1 MTSTMRLA
9 MVPLNVSQLPAAQAL
24 CDAYAREWPEQSTL
38 KPAAA
43 APDGTGVTL
52 DGAKFA
58 ALISLN
64 TAPIP
69 ASDLEPTYR
78 AALHWPE
85 AKQSIEGH
93 VAHLVVTVI
102 SDELGAI
109 DVMLELTRV
118 VGACLLTS
126 EAAGVFWGGGSLVN
140 GVDAFLDDAR
150 EMSREYL
157 PLYLWVRFGLMRD
170 KNNTATLYTLGMD
183 QFDLMEVEFVRSKLD
198 LETLTDR
205 AFNVAHHLLDNG
217 AVLSDRDTI
226 GLTPSERFLVRHRP
240 SVVDPDR
247 TVYSLAPARK

>member
-9 MVPLNVSQLPAAQAL
+9 MVPLRVSQLPDAQAL
-24 CDAYAREWPEQSTL
+24 CDAYAREWPDQVTPE
-38 KPAAA
+38 PAAA
-43 APDGTGVTL
+43 APDGSGATL
-52 DGAKFA
+52 EGAKFA

-64 TAPIP
+64 AAPIP
-69 ASDLEPTYR
+69 ASDLEPAYR

-102 SDELGAI
+102 SDELDAV
-109 DVMLELTRV
+109 DVMLELTRI

-126 EAAGVFWGGGSLVN
+126 EAAGVYWGGGSLVN
-140 GVDAFLDDAR
+140 GVEAFLDDAR

-170 KNNTATLYTLGMD
+170 KHNTATLYTLGMD

-205 AFNVAHHLLDNG
+205 AFNGAHHLLDNG
-217 AVLSDRDTI
+217 PILADRDTI
-226 GLTPSERFLVRHRP
+226 GLTPTERFLVRHVT
-240 SVVDPDR
+240 SVVDPER
-247 TVYSLAPARK
+247 TVYSLTPARK

>member
-9 MVPLNVSQLPAAQAL
+9 MVPLKVSQLPAAQAL
-24 CDAYAREWPEQSTL
+24 CDAYAREWPASGQL
-38 KPAAA
+38 KPGEA
-43 APDGTGVTL
+43 APDGSAVTL
-52 DGAKFA
+52 EGTQFA
-58 ALISLN
+58 ALISL
-64 TAPIP
+64 TDAPIP
-69 ASDLEPTYR
+69 ASDLEPAYR

-102 SDELGAI
+102 SDELDAI
-109 DVMLELTRV
+109 DVMLELTRI

-126 EAAGVFWGGGSLVN
+126 EAAGVYWGGGSLVN
-140 GVDAFLDDAR
+140 GVEAFLDDAR

-170 KNNTATLYTLGMD
+170 KHNTATLYTLGMD

-217 AVLSDRDTI
+217 PILGDRDTI
-226 GLTPSERFLVRHRP
+226 GLTPTERFLVRHVT
-240 SVVDPDR
+240 SVVDPER
-247 TVYSLAPARK
+247 TVYSLSPARR